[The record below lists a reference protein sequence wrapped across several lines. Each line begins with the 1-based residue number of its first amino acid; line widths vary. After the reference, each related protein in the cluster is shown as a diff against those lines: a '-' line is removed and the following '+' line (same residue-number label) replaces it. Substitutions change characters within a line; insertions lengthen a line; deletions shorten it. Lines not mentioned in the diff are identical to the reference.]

1 MQRNVIQTLGSIAH
15 NLNIRDKYSE
25 GHALRVSVYSKR
37 LAARLNLPKE
47 EIENIR
53 MGGLLHDIG
62 KVGFSDNVFRN
73 EKRRPPKEIRDEIR
87 KHPSIGRIIL
97 KNLHLL
103 SAVIDY
109 VYCHHEREDGSGYPR
124 GIIGEKIP
132 LGAKIIAIADTF
144 DAITTDRP
152 YQKGRTPAEALV
164 ILRKDSGKKFD
175 SRLVEAFIAE
185 IEENGVLEKALFPDQ
200 TNNGFCSYKHK

>member
-1 MQRNVIQTLGSIAH
+1 MNMQRNVIHALGSITH
-15 NLNIRDKYSE
+15 NLNVRDKYSE
-25 GHALRVSVYSKR
+25 GHSLRVSAYSKR
-37 LAARLNLPKE
+37 LAARMKLPAE

-73 EKRRPPKEIRDEIR
+73 EKRRPPKEIVDEIR
-87 KHPSIGRIIL
+87 KHPSIGRLIL
-97 KNLHLL
+97 KNLRLL
-103 SAVIDY
+103 SSVIDY

-124 GIIGEKIP
+124 GITGDKIP

-152 YQKGRTPAEALV
+152 YQKGRPPAEAFA
-164 ILRKDSGKKFD
+164 ILRKGRGKKFD
-175 SRLVEAFIAE
+175 PRLVDAFIAE
-185 IEENGVLEKALFPDQ
+185 IEENGI
-200 TNNGFCSYKHK
+200 